1 MGVSF
6 INVSVWFVMCVHIWL
21 SVCSQVYAF
30 TSFFFFLIYLRIW
43 LLIGFKIFTR
53 IPIYVG
59 DLATGPIYFGEDF
72 KTYTGIRD
80 SPTSSETYELVSLIG
95 SQVP

>member
-1 MGVSF
+1 M
-6 INVSVWFVMCVHIWL
+6 
-21 SVCSQVYAF
+21 
-30 TSFFFFLIYLRIW
+30 
-43 LLIGFKIFTR
+43 LIGFKIFTR

-95 SQVP
+95 SQVPERERERDDPRQRSY